1 MSHLHILLIDDDL
14 VEHRFFRKF
23 LEGGVNSD
31 AELTCLS
38 NLDEAID
45 ILNERAFDLVFLDDR
60 LSPYSSLLE
69 TLPRIRPYIGG
80 AKIFAISSSLDSPH
94 LMDARKTGVD
104 EIYDKNDLKAVL
116 SSSLPAAG

>member
-1 MSHLHILLIDDDL
+1 MSHLRILLIDDDL
-14 VEHRFFRKF
+14 VEHRIFRKF

-38 NLDEAID
+38 NLGEAIS
-45 ILNERAFDLVFLDDR
+45 ILNEKSFDVVFLDDR

-69 TLPRIRPYIGG
+69 TLPRLRPYTGD

-94 LMDARKTGVD
+94 LMDVRKTGVD
-104 EIYDKNDLKAVL
+104 GIYDKNDLKAVL
-116 SSSLPAAG
+116 SSDLQ